1 MVEIDAPQLNG
12 NAYRMGGYVS
22 ASSLTVTSLS
32 ATQETTITVRAR
44 SIHDTVDLSAE
55 GQKAVNLAQGEKLA
69 DEIRYAPTDESF
81 ADKLEKAREDIF
93 RIGRLFLETLKSSY
107 FFRR

>member
-1 MVEIDAPQLNG
+1 MVEIETPPLNSG
-12 NAYRMGGYVS
+12 AHRGGDYVS
-22 ASSLTVTSLS
+22 AASLSVTSLTVT
-32 ATQETTITVRAR
+32 QESTITVRAR
-44 SIHDTVDLSAE
+44 SIDDTVDLSAE

-81 ADKLEKAREDIF
+81 ADKLQKASEDIF
-93 RIGRLFLETLKSSY
+93 RIGRLFLETLKASY